1 MDAPSVSLLIPP
13 ERYEVD
19 SSRLNWPL
27 DQLRGVPGL
36 PDGIAIMPTD
46 RSHAAVLRM
55 PCASGK
61 TFTVRRDLVGV
72 AGRSLVVVVTCN
84 RLFTKATCKDWSA
97 MYGEDNVFCYLDG
110 LGKSDAAKDAK
121 RRLREMCERRTGV
134 LFVSIESFLAL
145 NGIIDPAAVE
155 AMVLEETCE
164 LASKMLSATCP
175 CVRPFRLLREVAAGA
190 KRIIYTDADFEADGP
205 TDGRCLR
212 LAKYLCP
219 DLPVRIFSLSQ
230 SAEHTKRS
238 VKLFCDHPDVET
250 GVGFNAWLAQL
261 QAYLSSWRRSGDAAG
276 NRVAVA
282 CANRAMV
289 RRVSSLAY
297 EQGCFWCDY
306 TSDTDDRVKMTE
318 LADPETHWVEIALV
332 AFTQTLSVGADP
344 KEIQFAAVFMYAAG
358 FGCTLRALVQGVLRF
373 GRDEKFALRCKT
385 VFVCMKGR
393 PSEAANQ
400 DGESA
405 ADYYQAALRWLIQQR
420 AERTVSEQGLHT
432 AVGAVARADA
442 HSGAAMLHAYG
453 GVKNTYVAPT
463 DEELGIAAWAVAEQ
477 WEQRAQLFTVLKR
490 TFVRHGW
497 IENGAALDAQA
508 AAAFACLP
516 APTTDA
522 ATLTLHDILV
532 SKQVS
537 SLMEPEKQYE
547 WALQLIRG
555 GTFASI
561 DTFYEHC
568 YGLVEQTFLSAAEK
582 VLLRTWS
589 LLRRLPRELV
599 DAVTAREL
607 MEIGRQRSAIELHA
621 LGICVGSTQL
631 LAQEACKRAESP
643 FYSERNSQRLTA
655 ATYLAVFEELA
666 SELMT
671 SVSPSF
677 FTAPGES
684 NAHLGVAKPG
694 VVRALEAARREQA
707 SVDGDILLQ
716 KLRMAEGGL
725 GIRAEEV
732 GLAATLKRVCRHAY
746 VSVKIET
753 RLVEMD
759 NEEEEL
765 EGEQSNAARRR
776 ALARAASPPAAKRAK
791 RDKRQREIVA
801 VRFQRCKFK
810 YELAGQTVKRDYAI
824 DWQVESPHQKGLLAC
839 SRHWRAAHGE
849 HPILV
854 PSELRESIEEDLG
867 IAELAPNPPGTGPYE
882 DRPRG
887 NARESGTLTATRF
900 TPARSPRTSADG
912 YVLCE
917 EALPWARMTELMDR
931 IAAQLSLTTIN
942 ADMRT
947 LLERGHQTLLRLRR
961 DGAALSTDSMGIRW
975 KPTFYARRLTLGRLT
990 AGASSMQPMPN
1001 LLRQWLY
1008 RGILHD
1014 IDFVNAHPTIML
1026 GLAMTLRP
1034 DSWLRDVP
1042 RLASYVADRN
1052 ALLKDIV
1059 RWYGLP
1065 GDDFA
1070 KTAIL
1075 VVSNNGELKYWRRK
1089 VKSPVSP
1096 LKPDLPAL
1104 VELQREVLWLR
1115 GIVLSESAFAPM
1127 VDSLKDRIRN
1137 LSRNVGRSEE
1147 EINRSAF
1154 SYIIGHLESM
1164 ALEAACKVLERNGF
1178 KPTSKIY
1185 DGCLTTHNPDGDL
1198 ESTLRAAEAAVEVAL
1213 GFPGLKLKEKPMY
1226 ALAPFAIEGR
1236 SREAARQAAV
1246 DAASPLQDAEE

>member
-1 MDAPSVSLLIPP
+1 MEISAATLLVPP

-27 DQLRGVPGL
+27 DQLSGVPGL
-36 PDGIAIMPTD
+36 PDDTAIMPTA
-46 RSHAAVLRM
+46 RSHAVVLRM

-61 TFTVRRDLVGV
+61 TYTVRRDLTNV
-72 AGRSLVVVVTCN
+72 AKAALVVVVTCN

-97 MYGEDNVFCYLDG
+97 VDGEDNVFCYLDG
-110 LGKSDAAKDAK
+110 LGKGDAARDAK
-121 RRLREMCERRTGV
+121 RRLKEMCERRSGV
-134 LFVSIESFLAL
+134 LFVSIESFLVL
-145 NGIIDPAAVE
+145 NGIIDPAAVG

-190 KRIIYTDADFEADGP
+190 ERIIYTDADFEADGP

-212 LAKYLCP
+212 LAKYLSP
-219 DLPVRIFSLSQ
+219 NLTIRIFSLSQ

-238 VKLFCDHPDVET
+238 VKLYFDHAAAEA
-250 GVGFNAWLAQL
+250 GVDFNAWLAQL
-261 QAYLSSWRRSGDAAG
+261 QAYLSSWRRTGDAAG

-289 RRVSSLAY
+289 RRVCSLAY

-344 KEIQFAAVFMYAAG
+344 KEIQFAAVFLYAAG
-358 FGCTLRALVQGVLRF
+358 FGCTVRALVQGVLRF
-373 GRDEKFALRCKT
+373 GRDERYALRCKT
-385 VFVCMKGR
+385 VFVCMKGQ
-393 PSEAANQ
+393 PSEASDE
-400 DGESA
+400 DGEGA
-405 ADYYQAALRWLIQQR
+405 TDYYQAALSWLLQQR
-420 AERTVSEQGLHT
+420 AERTVSEQSLHT

-442 HSGAAMLHAYG
+442 HSSAAMLHAYG
-453 GVKNTYVAPT
+453 GVKSTYVAPT
-463 DEELGIAAWAVAEQ
+463 DEELGIAAWAIAEQ
-477 WEQRAQLFTVLKR
+477 LEQRVQLFTVLKR

-508 AAAFACLP
+508 AAAFARLP

-522 ATLTLHDILV
+522 ATLTLHDISV

-537 SLMEPEKQYE
+537 SLMGPEKQYE
-547 WALQLIRG
+547 WTLQLIRG
-555 GTFASI
+555 GTFSSI

-568 YGLVEQTFLSAAEK
+568 YGLVEQSFLSAAEK

-607 MEIGRQRSAIELHA
+607 MEIGRRRGAIELHA
-621 LGICVGSTQL
+621 HGICIGSTQL

-643 FYSERNSQRLTA
+643 FHSEKNSQRLA
-655 ATYLAVFEELA
+655 AAAHLAVFDELA

-677 FTAPGES
+677 FAAPGES
-684 NAHLGVAKPG
+684 NVELGVAKPL
-694 VVRALEAARREQA
+694 VVRALEAARRNQA
-707 SVDGDILLQ
+707 SADGDILLQ
-716 KLRMAEGGL
+716 KLRMAESEL
-725 GIRAEEV
+725 GFRAEEV
-732 GLAATLKRVCRHAY
+732 GLAATLKRLCRHAHIT
-746 VSVKIET
+746 VKIET
-753 RLVEMD
+753 RRVEID
-759 NEEEEL
+759 SDEEEL

-776 ALARAASPPAAKRAK
+776 ALALAANQPAAKRRKA
-791 RDKRQREIVA
+791 DKRQEEIVA
-801 VRFQRCKFK
+801 VRFQRSTFEYK
-810 YELAGQTVKRDYAI
+810 LAGVVVKRDYAI
-824 DWQVESPHQKGLLAC
+824 DWRVESPHQKGLLAC

-849 HPILV
+849 QQILV
-854 PSELRESIEEDLG
+854 PSELRDSIEEDLG
-867 IAELAPNPPGTGPYE
+867 IAELAPNPPGTGPNE

-900 TPARSPRTSADG
+900 TPARVPRTSAAG
-912 YVLCE
+912 YIFCN
-917 EALPWARMTELMDR
+917 EALPWERMTELMDR
-931 IAAQLSLTTIN
+931 IAAQLSLTIN

-947 LLERGHQTLLRLRR
+947 LLERGRLVLLRLRR
-961 DGAALSTDSMGIRW
+961 DGAALPTDPMGLRW

-1014 IDFVNAHPTIML
+1014 IDFVNAQPTIML

-1034 DSWLRDVP
+1034 DSWRRDVP
-1042 RLASYVADRN
+1042 RLASYVADRDAWFRN
-1052 ALLKDIV
+1052 IV
-1059 RWYGLP
+1059 QWYGLP

-1075 VVSNNGELKYWRRK
+1075 VVCNNGELKYWRRR

-1127 VDSLKDRIRN
+1127 VDSLKDRIRA
-1137 LSRNVGRSEE
+1137 LRRNAGRSEE

-1154 SYIIGHLESM
+1154 SYILGHLESM

-1185 DGCLTTHNPDGDL
+1185 DGCLTTHNPDGNL

-1226 ALAPFAIEGR
+1226 ALAPFAFEGR
-1236 SREAARQAAV
+1236 SRAAARQAAV

>member
-1 MDAPSVSLLIPP
+1 M
-13 ERYEVD
+13 
-19 SSRLNWPL
+19 
-27 DQLRGVPGL
+27 
-36 PDGIAIMPTD
+36 
-46 RSHAAVLRM
+46 
-55 PCASGK
+55 GK

-72 AGRSLVVVVTCN
+72 AKTALVVVVTCN

-97 MYGEDNVFCYLDG
+97 IYGEDNVFCYLDG
-110 LGKSDAAKDAK
+110 LGKGDAARDAK
-121 RRLREMCERRTGV
+121 QRLKEMCERRTGV
-134 LFVSIESFLAL
+134 LFVSIESFLVL
-145 NGIIDPAAVE
+145 NGIIDPGAVG

-190 KRIIYTDADFEADGP
+190 GRIIYTDADFEADGP

-212 LAKYLCP
+212 LARYLCP
-219 DLPVRIFSLSQ
+219 DLPVRIFSLSR

-238 VKLFCDHPDVET
+238 VKLFFDHADAEV
-250 GVGFNAWLAQL
+250 GVGLNAWLAQL
-261 QAYLSSWRRSGDAAG
+261 QAYLSSWRRTGDAAG

-289 RRVSSLAY
+289 RRVCSLAY

-344 KEIQFAAVFMYAAG
+344 KEIQFAAVFLYAAG
-358 FGCTLRALVQGVLRF
+358 FGCTARALVQGVLRF
-373 GRDEKFALRCKT
+373 GRDERFALRCKT
-385 VFVCMKGR
+385 VFVCMQGR
-393 PSEAANQ
+393 PSEAGDQ
-400 DGESA
+400 DGET
-405 ADYYQAALRWLIQQR
+405 DYYQAAFSWLLQQR
-420 AERTVSEQGLHT
+420 AERTVSEQSLHT

-490 TFVRHGW
+490 TFARHGW

-508 AAAFACLP
+508 AAAFARLP
-516 APTTDA
+516 APMTDA
-522 ATLTLHDILV
+522 ATLALHDISV
-532 SKQVS
+532 GKQVS
-537 SLMEPEKQYE
+537 SLMEPEKQYA

-561 DTFYEHC
+561 DIFYEHC
-568 YGLVEQTFLSAAEK
+568 YGLVEQSFLSAAEK

-607 MEIGRQRSAIELHA
+607 VEIGRQRGAIELHA

-655 ATYLAVFEELA
+655 ATHLAVFEELA

-677 FTAPGES
+677 FAAPGET
-684 NAHLGVAKPG
+684 NAQLGAAKPA
-694 VVRALEAARREQA
+694 VVRAFEAARRDQA
-707 SVDGDILLQ
+707 SADGNILLQ
-716 KLRMAEGGL
+716 KLRMAESSL

-746 VSVKIET
+746 VTVKTKT
-753 RLVEMD
+753 RRVEVD
-759 NEEEEL
+759 DEEEEL

-776 ALARAASPPAAKRAK
+776 ALARAATPPAAKRAK
-791 RDKRQREIVA
+791 RDKRQEEIVA
-801 VRFQRCKFK
+801 VWFERRKFT
-810 YELAGQTVKRDYAI
+810 YELGGDTVKRDYAI

-849 HPILV
+849 QQILV

-867 IAELAPNPPGTGPYE
+867 IAELAPKPPGTGPYE

-900 TPARSPRTSADG
+900 TPARAPRTSADG
-912 YVLCE
+912 YVLCN

-931 IAAQLSLTTIN
+931 IAAQLSLTTID

-947 LLERGHQTLLRLRR
+947 LLERGHRVLLRLRR
-961 DGAALSTDSMGIRW
+961 DGAALPTDSMGLRW
-975 KPTFYARRLTLGRLT
+975 KPTFYARRLALGRLT

-1034 DSWLRDVP
+1034 DSWRRDVP
-1042 RLASYVADRN
+1042 RLANYVADRN

-1075 VVSNNGELKYWRRK
+1075 VVSNNGELKYWRRR

-1127 VDSLKDRIRN
+1127 VDSLKTRIRA
-1137 LSRNVGRSEE
+1137 LRRNAGRSEE

-1213 GFPGLKLKEKPMY
+1213 GFPGLELKEKPMY
-1226 ALAPFAIEGR
+1226 ALASFAIEGL
-1236 SREAARQAAV
+1236 SRAAARQAAV

>member
-1 MDAPSVSLLIPP
+1 MEALAATLLVPP

-19 SSRLNWPL
+19 STRLNWPL
-27 DQLRGVPGL
+27 DQLSGVPGL
-36 PDGIAIMPTD
+36 TDGIAIMPTA

-55 PCASGK
+55 ACASGK

-72 AGRSLVVVVTCN
+72 AKTTLVVVVTCN

-97 MYGEDNVFCYLDG
+97 IYGEDNVFCYLDG
-110 LGKSDAAKDAK
+110 LGKDDAARDAK
-121 RRLREMCERRTGV
+121 QRLRGMCERRTGV
-134 LFVSIESFLAL
+134 LFVSIESFLVL
-145 NGIIDPAAVE
+145 NGIIDPAAVG

-164 LASKMLSATCP
+164 LASKMLSTTCP

-190 KRIIYTDADFEADGP
+190 GRIIYTDADFEADGP

-212 LAKYLCP
+212 LARYLCP
-219 DLPVRIFSLSQ
+219 DMPVRIFSLSR

-238 VKLFCDHPDVET
+238 VKLFFDHADAEA

-261 QAYLSSWRRSGDAAG
+261 QSYLSSWRRTGDAAG

-282 CANRAMV
+282 CANRTMV
-289 RRVSSLAY
+289 RRVCSLAY

-332 AFTQTLSVGADP
+332 VFTQTLSVGADP
-344 KEIQFAAVFMYAAG
+344 KEIQFAAIFLYAAG
-358 FGCTLRALVQGVLRF
+358 FGCTVRALVQGDLRF
-373 GRDEKFALRCKT
+373 GRDERFALRCKT
-385 VFVCMKGR
+385 VFVCMQGR
-393 PSEAANQ
+393 PSEASDE
-400 DGESA
+400 DGEGA
-405 ADYYQAALRWLIQQR
+405 TDYYQAALSWLLQQR
-420 AERTVSEQGLHT
+420 AERMVSEQSLHT

-490 TFVRHGW
+490 TFERHGW

-508 AAAFACLP
+508 AAAFARLP

-522 ATLTLHDILV
+522 ATLTLHDISV
-532 SKQVS
+532 GKQVS

-561 DTFYEHC
+561 DIFYEHC

-607 MEIGRQRSAIELHA
+607 MEIGRRRGAIELHA

-643 FYSERNSQRLTA
+643 FYSEKSSQRLTA
-655 ATYLAVFEELA
+655 ATHLAVFEELA

-677 FTAPGES
+677 FAAPGES
-684 NAHLGVAKPG
+684 NVELGVAKPG
-694 VVRALEAARREQA
+694 VVRALDAARRDQA

-725 GIRAEEV
+725 GIRAEKV

-746 VSVKIET
+746 VAVKIET
-753 RLVEMD
+753 RRVEID
-759 NEEEEL
+759 SDEEEL
-765 EGEQSNAARRR
+765 EAEQSNAARRR
-776 ALARAASPPAAKRAK
+776 ALARAANPPAAKRRK
-791 RDKRQREIVA
+791 VDKRQEEIVA
-801 VRFQRCKFK
+801 VRFQRRTFT
-810 YELAGQTVKRDYAI
+810 YELAGETVERDYAF

-849 HPILV
+849 QQILV
-854 PSELRESIEEDLG
+854 PSELRDSIEEDLG

-900 TPARSPRTSADG
+900 TLARAPRTSADG
-912 YVLCE
+912 YILCN

-931 IAAQLSLTTIN
+931 IAAQLSLTIN

-947 LLERGHQTLLRLRR
+947 LLERGRLVLLRLHR
-961 DGAALSTDSMGIRW
+961 DGAALPTDQMGLRW
-975 KPTFYARRLTLGRLT
+975 KPTFYARRLSLGRLT

-1034 DSWLRDVP
+1034 NSWRRDVP

-1059 RWYGLP
+1059 QWYGLP

-1075 VVSNNGELKYWRRK
+1075 VVSNNGELKYWRRR

-1127 VDSLKDRIRN
+1127 VDSLKDRIRA
-1137 LSRNVGRSEE
+1137 LRRNAGRSEE

-1178 KPTSKIY
+1178 VPTSKIY
-1185 DGCLTTHNPDGDL
+1185 DGCLTTHNPNGDL
-1198 ESTLRAAEAAVEVAL
+1198 ESTLRAAETAVEAAL
-1213 GFPGLKLKEKPMY
+1213 CFPGLKLKEKPMY
-1226 ALAPFAIEGR
+1226 ALAPFPIESI
-1236 SREAARQAAV
+1236 SRAAARRAAV
-1246 DAASPLQDAEE
+1246 DAASPPEETVN